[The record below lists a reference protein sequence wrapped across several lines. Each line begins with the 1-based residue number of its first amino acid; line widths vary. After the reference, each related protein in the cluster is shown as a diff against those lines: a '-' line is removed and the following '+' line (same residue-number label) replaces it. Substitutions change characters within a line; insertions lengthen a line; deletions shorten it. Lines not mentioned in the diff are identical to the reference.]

1 MLCPGCAQPVHY
13 YNLRAQFVP
22 ILLHWAVMRQKR
34 QLLDRL
40 RDGHFHSGTA
50 LGLQLGISR
59 SAIWKEIRLL
69 GSLGHEIHAVPGRG
83 YRLAHPVEAL
93 DEAAIRATFNPQ
105 AQRLLGNINI
115 LDEIDSTNLYL
126 LQQAS
131 TGAASGTA
139 CLAEQQHAGRGRHGR
154 TWISPPGGNIYLSL
168 LWRFS
173 MTPTAVGGVSLA
185 VAVAVV
191 RALRA
196 AGLTHTGLK
205 WPNDVLWQGRKLAGI
220 LLDMAGEVSGPC
232 HLVAG
237 VGLNVAMPAHAVSAI
252 DQPWVDLRTA
262 LDPLPARNLLAGL
275 LLQHLLLA
283 LHEFQQRGLAPFMQE
298 WEQLDLIKGTRI
310 TLNHGG
316 QPVHGVAQGVAA
328 DGALNLLVN
337 GVTRRYYSGEVSLQ
351 KPS

>member
-1 MLCPGCAQPVHY
+1 M
-13 YNLRAQFVP
+13 
-22 ILLHWAVMRQKR
+22 MRQKR
-34 QLLDRL
+34 QLLDML

-59 SAIWKEIRLL
+59 SAIWKEIRQLVR
-69 GSLGHEIHAVPGRG
+69 LGHEIHAVPGRG
-83 YRLAHPVEAL
+83 YRLAAPVEAL
-93 DEAAIRATFNPQ
+93 NAAAIRAALNP
-105 AQRLLGNINI
+105 AALKLLGNIDI
-115 LDEIDSTNLYL
+115 LDATDSTNVYL
-126 LQQAS
+126 LHQADN
-131 TGAASGTA
+131 GVASGTA
-139 CLAEQQHAGRGRHGR
+139 CFAEQQHAGRGRHGR
-154 TWISPPGGNIYLSL
+154 NWVSPPGGNIYLSL

-173 MTPTAVGGVSLA
+173 MAPTAVSGVSLA
-185 VAVAVV
+185 VAIGVM
-191 RALRA
+191 RALHA
-196 AGLTHTGLK
+196 VGLTRAGLK

-220 LLDMAGEVSGPC
+220 LLDMAGEVTGPC

-237 VGLNVAMPAHAVSAI
+237 VGLNVAIPAQAATAI
-252 DQPWVDLRTA
+252 GQPWVDLRTA
-262 LDPLPARNLLAGL
+262 LDSVPSRNLLAGL

-298 WEQLDLIKGTRI
+298 WEQLDLIKGTRV

-351 KPS
+351 KPT